1 MKTLSQR
8 PSWLALPAT
17 LALVF
22 SFHLVGSPSAAAQAR
37 AVPET
42 TIEDVGRIDD
52 VNNVE
57 VRFTI
62 HNQGDSD
69 LELVEVVAAC
79 GCTVVDF
86 DEVIEPGSSG
96 SVWVTLKP
104 LGYSGAL
111 ARSVRVYT
119 NDAGNPYMD
128 LVIKAMIAPS
138 VYMVPGY
145 ARLVAIAGQEVE
157 PVQQVIW
164 AGDLDPFEVLS
175 ATTELDFVE
184 IEVRPAEESERSPQG
199 IGDQWLVGV
208 RLSGTPPDSDFS
220 DTIVIRTNHPTRPEL
235 RLPLFGQVRAPVH
248 SVPATLQLGSH
259 AVGSAIEAAVR
270 LEATDREEQV
280 VFGEARVEAGAA
292 GTVETSY
299 EEISDRLYLV
309 VFFRDWPVGEVDTQI
324 HVSTDHPEMPIL
336 SIPVTGAIVE

>member
-1 MKTLSQR
+1 MKTLSQQAIW
-8 PSWLALPAT
+8 PALSTT

-22 SFHLVGSPSAAAQAR
+22 SVQLVGSPSAVAQPR

-42 TIEDVGRIDD
+42 MIEDVGRIDD
-52 VNNVE
+52 VNDVE

-62 HNQGDSD
+62 QNQGDSD
-69 LELVEVVAAC
+69 LELIEVVAAC

-86 DEVIEPGSSG
+86 DEVIDPGSSG

-104 LGYSGAL
+104 QGYSGAL

-128 LVIKAMIAPS
+128 FVIKAMIAPS

-164 AGDLDPFEVLS
+164 AGDLDPFKVLG

-184 IEVRPAEESERSPQG
+184 LEVRLAEESERASQG
-199 IGDQWLVGV
+199 IGDQWIVTV
-208 RLSGTPPDSDFS
+208 RLTGTPPNSDFS
-220 DTIVIRTNHPTRPEL
+220 DTVVIRTNHPAQPEL
-235 RLPLFGQVRAPVH
+235 RLPLFGQVRASVH

-259 AVGSAIEAAVR
+259 IVGSAIEAAVR
-270 LEATDREEQV
+270 LEATDREEEV

-309 VFFRDWPVGEVDTQI
+309 MIFRDWPVGEVDTQI
-324 HVSTDHPEMPIL
+324 HVSTDQPEMPIL
-336 SIPVTGAIVE
+336 SIPVTGEIVE